1 MHFYYFG
8 NHKLQ
13 TKPLINT
20 FYHGT
25 IIHSLE
31 LTSVYYHVAFT
42 RSYKLIGFLKRSVL
56 DDVIVIEGVLFVLKG
71 NVQQLDGST
80 VNNRSFLELFLI

>member
-1 MHFYYFG
+1 MEILY
-8 NHKLQ
+8 
-13 TKPLINT
+13 
-20 FYHGT
+20 
-25 IIHSLE
+25 SLE
-31 LTSVYYHVAFT
+31 LTSLYYHVAFM

-56 DDVIVIEGVLFVLKG
+56 DDVIVIEGELFALKA